1 MVHNSFNDFLKS
13 FNIPEKIEYS
23 EYKSKLKL
31 LAKYGETY
39 EEAKLFVEWANE
51 SELWTDELYD
61 DEKTDI
67 EDFCR
72 RCYQVFV
79 EAPEMFLQN
88 WYDLHI
94 KQTARQN
101 ISGITNCEDPKKPG
115 IIDGSIKTEYGRIV
129 KNLFWEDVYSTY
141 TTNSM
146 GLPTTY
152 EVLKKC
158 VEHPFI
164 YRMWKQPS
172 SQKFVAKD
180 KQLNSRLFGILRGTS
195 SKASIFNPNT
205 AAYIISNILKSEKLL
220 TPCLGWASYLI
231 GSFSANVKHYVGIDV
246 IPHVVDKCKQLCE
259 EHTSNPLIGDDL
271 KFDFYCCPSEQLDKR
286 HNFIETYKEYFDSV
300 FFSPP
305 YFDLEVYEGGEQSIE
320 SFPNYQDWLKGYWE
334 ETVKICYSV
343 LEKGGTFSFVI
354 VPQYRSKNETIFIGD
369 DLSNIAK
376 KYFTD
381 IGVKQIQWKTQT
393 SLGVEKQKEYGNSE
407 RLYLFTK

>member
-1 MVHNSFNDFLKS
+1 MVHSSFNDFLKS
-13 FNIPEKIEYS
+13 FNIPEKIEYL

-39 EEAKLFVEWANE
+39 EDAKLFVEWANE
-51 SELWTDELYD
+51 SELWTDEL
-61 DEKTDI
+61 I

-72 RCYQVFV
+72 RCYDVFV
-79 EAPEMFLQN
+79 VSPEMFLQN

-101 ISGITNCEDPKKPG
+101 ISGITPCETNN
-115 IIDGSIKTEYGRIV
+115 IIDGSKKVEYGRII
-129 KNLFWEDVYSTY
+129 KNLFWEDIYSTY

-152 EVLKKC
+152 EVLKKS
-158 VEHPFI
+158 VEYPFI

-172 SQKFVAKD
+172 SQKFVVRD
-180 KQLNSRLFGILRGTS
+180 KHHNSRLFGILRGTS

-246 IPHVVDKCKQLCE
+246 IPSVIDKCKLLSEDYC
-259 EHTSNPLIGDDL
+259 SNPFNEEF
-271 KFDFYCCPSEQLDKR
+271 KYDFYCCPSEQIDKR

-334 ETVKICYSV
+334 ETVKMCHSV
-343 LEKGGTFSFVI
+343 LEKGGIFSFVI

-393 SLGVEKQKEYGNSE
+393 SLGVEKQKESGNSE
-407 RLYLFTK
+407 RFYLFTKKS

>member
-1 MVHNSFNDFLKS
+1 MNYTSYSDFLK
-13 FNIPEKIEYS
+13 FFDIPEKIEYS

-39 EEAKLFVEWANE
+39 DEAKLFVEWAE
-51 SELWTDELYD
+51 QSEHWTDEL
-61 DEKTDI
+61 I

-72 RCYQVFV
+72 RCYDVFV
-79 EAPEMFLQN
+79 VSPELFLMN
-88 WYDLHI
+88 WYDSHI
-94 KQTARQN
+94 KQTDRQN
-101 ISGITNCEDPKKPG
+101 ISGITPCETNG
-115 IIDGSIKTEYGRIV
+115 IIDGSKKVEYGRII
-129 KNLFWEDVYSTY
+129 KNLFWEDIYSTY

-158 VEHPFI
+158 VEYPFI

-180 KQLNSRLFGILRGTS
+180 KKLNSSLFGILRGTS

-205 AAYIISNILKSEKLL
+205 AGYIISNILKSEKLF
-220 TPCLGWASYLI
+220 TPCLGWASYII
-231 GSFSANVKHYVGIDV
+231 GSFSANVKHYVGVDV

-259 EHTSNPLIGDDL
+259 EHTSNPFIGDDL

-343 LEKGGTFSFVI
+343 LEKGGIFSFVI
-354 VPQYRSKNETIFIGD
+354 VPQYRSKNETIFIGT
-369 DLSNIAK
+369 DLSDIVK
-376 KYFTD
+376 KYFTE
-381 IGVKQIQWKTQT
+381 IEVKQIHWKTQT
-393 SLGVEKQKEYGNSE
+393 SIAPAKSGKQKKLGNYE
-407 RLYLFTK
+407 NLYLFTK

>member
-1 MVHNSFNDFLKS
+1 MVHSSFNDFLKS

-31 LAKYGETY
+31 LSKYGETY
-39 EEAKLFVEWANE
+39 EDAKLFVEWAEQSEHWTNE
-51 SELWTDELYD
+51 L
-61 DEKTDI
+61 I
-67 EDFCR
+67 EDFCK

-79 EAPEMFLQN
+79 DAPEKFLEN
-88 WYDLHI
+88 WYNEHI
-94 KQTARQN
+94 KQTVRQH
-101 ISGITNCEDPKKPG
+101 ISGITPCETNG
-115 IIDGSIKTEYGRIV
+115 ILDGSKKSEYGRIV

-152 EVLKKC
+152 EVLKKS
-158 VEHPFI
+158 VEYPFI

-172 SQKFVAKD
+172 SQKFVVKD
-180 KQLNSRLFGILRGTS
+180 KRYNSRLFNILRGTS

-231 GSFSANVKHYVGIDV
+231 GSFSADVKHYVGIDV
-246 IPHVVDKCKQLCE
+246 IPSVVDKCKLLSEDYC
-259 EHTSNPLIGDDL
+259 SNPFNEEF
-271 KFDFYCCPSEQLDKR
+271 KYDFYCCPSEQIDKR

-334 ETVKICYSV
+334 ETVKMCHSV
-343 LEKGGTFSFVI
+343 LEKDGIFSFVI
-354 VPQYRSKNETIFIGD
+354 VPQYQSKKETIFIGK
-369 DLSNIAK
+369 DLSTIAK
-376 KYFTD
+376 KYFTE
-381 IGVKQIQWKTQT
+381 IETKQIQWRTQT
-393 SLGVEKQKEYGNSE
+393 SLSIEKQKESGNSE
-407 RLYLFTK
+407 NLYLFTKKI

>member
-1 MVHNSFNDFLKS
+1 MNYTSYSDFLK
-13 FNIPEKIEYS
+13 FFDIPEKIEYS

-39 EEAKLFVEWANE
+39 DEAKLFVEWAE
-51 SELWTDELYD
+51 QSEHWTDEL
-61 DEKTDI
+61 I

-72 RCYQVFV
+72 RCYDVFV
-79 EAPEMFLQN
+79 VSPELFLMN
-88 WYDLHI
+88 WYDSHI
-94 KQTARQN
+94 KQTDRQN
-101 ISGITNCEDPKKPG
+101 ISGITPCETNG
-115 IIDGSIKTEYGRIV
+115 IIDGSKKVEYGRII
-129 KNLFWEDVYSTY
+129 KNLFWEDIYSTY

-158 VEHPFI
+158 VEYPFI

-180 KQLNSRLFGILRGTS
+180 KKLNSSLFGILRGTS

-205 AAYIISNILKSEKLL
+205 AGYIISNILKSEKLF
-220 TPCLGWASYLI
+220 TPCLGWASYII
-231 GSFSANVKHYVGIDV
+231 GSFSANVKHYVGVDV

-259 EHTSNPLIGDDL
+259 EHTSNPFIGDDL

-354 VPQYRSKNETIFIGD
+354 VPQYRSKNETIFIGT
-369 DLSNIAK
+369 DLSDIVK
-376 KYFTD
+376 KYFTE
-381 IGVKQIQWKTQT
+381 IEVKQIHWKTQT
-393 SLGVEKQKEYGNSE
+393 SIAPAKSGKQKKLGNYE
-407 RLYLFTK
+407 NLYLFTK

>member
-1 MVHNSFNDFLKS
+1 MIHTSFDDFLKS
-13 FNIPEKIEYS
+13 FDIPEKIEYS

-31 LAKYGETY
+31 LSKYGENY
-39 EEAKLFVEWANE
+39 EDAKLFVEWAEE
-51 SELWTDELYD
+51 SEHWTDEL
-61 DEKTDI
+61 I
-67 EDFCR
+67 EDFCK

-101 ISGITNCEDPKKPG
+101 ISGITSCESNG
-115 IIDGSIKTEYGRIV
+115 IIDGSKKVEYGRIV

-152 EVLKKC
+152 EVLKKS
-158 VEHPFI
+158 VEYPFI

-172 SQKFVAKD
+172 SQKFVVKD
-180 KQLNSRLFGILRGTS
+180 KQFNSRLFNILRGTS

-205 AAYIISNILKSEKLL
+205 AAYIINNILKSKKLL
-220 TPCLGWASYLI
+220 TPCLGWGSYLI

-246 IPHVVDKCKQLCE
+246 IPSVVDKCKLLSEDYCN
-259 EHTSNPLIGDDL
+259 NPFDDSDF
-271 KFDFYCCPSEQLDKR
+271 KYNFYCCPSEQIAKR

-320 SFPNYQDWLKGYWE
+320 SFPNYQDWLEGYWE
-334 ETVKICYSV
+334 ETVKMCHSV
-343 LEKGGTFSFVI
+343 MAKDAIFSFVI
-354 VPQYRSKNETIFIGD
+354 VPQYQSKKETIYIGK
-369 DLSNIAK
+369 DLSTIAK
-376 KYFTD
+376 KYFTER
-381 IGVKQIQWKTQT
+381 GMKQIQWKTQT
-393 SLGVEKQKEYGNSE
+393 SLSVEKQKESGNSE
-407 RLYLFTK
+407 NLYLFKK

>member
-1 MVHNSFNDFLKS
+1 MNYTSYSDFLK
-13 FNIPEKIEYS
+13 FFDIPEKIEYS

-39 EEAKLFVEWANE
+39 DEAKLFVEWAE
-51 SELWTDELYD
+51 QSEHWTDEL
-61 DEKTDI
+61 I

-72 RCYQVFV
+72 RCYDVFV
-79 EAPEMFLQN
+79 VSPELFLMN
-88 WYDLHI
+88 WYDSHI
-94 KQTARQN
+94 KQTDRQN
-101 ISGITNCEDPKKPG
+101 ISGITPCETNG
-115 IIDGSIKTEYGRIV
+115 IIDGSKKVEYGRII
-129 KNLFWEDVYSTY
+129 KNLFWEDIYSTY

-158 VEHPFI
+158 VEYPFI

-180 KQLNSRLFGILRGTS
+180 KKLNSSLFGILRGTS

-205 AAYIISNILKSEKLL
+205 AGYIISNILKSEKLF
-220 TPCLGWASYLI
+220 TPCLGWASYII
-231 GSFSANVKHYVGIDV
+231 GSFSANVKHYVGVDV

-259 EHTSNPLIGDDL
+259 EHTSNPFIGDDL

-354 VPQYRSKNETIFIGD
+354 VPQYRSKNETIFIGT
-369 DLSNIAK
+369 DLSDIVK
-376 KYFTD
+376 KYFTE
-381 IGVKQIQWKTQT
+381 IEVKQIHWKTQT
-393 SLGVEKQKEYGNSE
+393 SIAPAKSGKQKKLGNYE
-407 RLYLFTK
+407 NLYLFTKKS

>member
-1 MVHNSFNDFLKS
+1 MVHSSFNDFLKS

-31 LAKYGETY
+31 LSKYGETY
-39 EEAKLFVEWANE
+39 EDAKLFVEWAEQSEHWTNE
-51 SELWTDELYD
+51 L
-61 DEKTDI
+61 I
-67 EDFCR
+67 EDFCK

-79 EAPEMFLQN
+79 DAPEKFLEN
-88 WYDLHI
+88 WYNEHI
-94 KQTARQN
+94 KQTARQH
-101 ISGITNCEDPKKPG
+101 ISGITPCETNG
-115 IIDGSIKTEYGRIV
+115 ILDGSKKSEYGRIV

-152 EVLKKC
+152 EVLKKS
-158 VEHPFI
+158 VEYPFI

-172 SQKFVAKD
+172 SQKFVVKD
-180 KQLNSRLFGILRGTS
+180 KRYNSRLFNILRGTS

-231 GSFSANVKHYVGIDV
+231 GSFSADVKHYVGIDV
-246 IPHVVDKCKQLCE
+246 IPSVVDKCKLLSEDYC
-259 EHTSNPLIGDDL
+259 SNPFNEEF
-271 KFDFYCCPSEQLDKR
+271 KYDFYCCPSEQIDKR

-334 ETVKICYSV
+334 ETVKMCHSV
-343 LEKGGTFSFVI
+343 LEKDGIFSFVI
-354 VPQYRSKNETIFIGD
+354 VPQYQSKKETIFIGK
-369 DLSNIAK
+369 DLFTIAK
-376 KYFTD
+376 KYFTE
-381 IGVKQIQWKTQT
+381 IETKQIQWRTQT
-393 SLGVEKQKEYGNSE
+393 SLSIEKQKESGNSE
-407 RLYLFTK
+407 NLYLFTKKI

>member
-1 MVHNSFNDFLKS
+1 MVHSSFNDFLKS

-31 LAKYGETY
+31 LSKYGETY
-39 EEAKLFVEWANE
+39 EDAKLFVEWAEQSEHWTNE
-51 SELWTDELYD
+51 L
-61 DEKTDI
+61 I
-67 EDFCR
+67 EDFCK

-79 EAPEMFLQN
+79 DAPEKFLEN
-88 WYDLHI
+88 WYNEHI
-94 KQTARQN
+94 KQTVRQG
-101 ISGITNCEDPKKPG
+101 ISGITPCETNG
-115 IIDGSIKTEYGRIV
+115 ILDGSKKSEYGRIV

-152 EVLKKC
+152 EVLKKS
-158 VEHPFI
+158 VEYPFI

-172 SQKFVAKD
+172 SQKFVVKD
-180 KQLNSRLFGILRGTS
+180 KRYNSRLFNILRGTS

-231 GSFSANVKHYVGIDV
+231 GSFSADVKHYVGIDV
-246 IPHVVDKCKQLCE
+246 IPSVVDKCKLLSEDYC
-259 EHTSNPLIGDDL
+259 SNPFNEEF
-271 KFDFYCCPSEQLDKR
+271 KYDFYCCPSEQIDKR

-334 ETVKICYSV
+334 ETVKMCHSV
-343 LEKGGTFSFVI
+343 LEKDGIFSFVI
-354 VPQYRSKNETIFIGD
+354 VPQYQSKKETIFIGK
-369 DLSNIAK
+369 DLSTIAK
-376 KYFTD
+376 KYFTE
-381 IGVKQIQWKTQT
+381 IETKQIQWRTQT
-393 SLGVEKQKEYGNSE
+393 SLSIEKQKESGNSE
-407 RLYLFTK
+407 NLYLFTKKI

>member
-1 MVHNSFNDFLKS
+1 MNYTSYCDFLK
-13 FNIPEKIEYS
+13 FFDIPEKIEYS

-39 EEAKLFVEWANE
+39 DEAKLFVEWAE
-51 SELWTDELYD
+51 QSEHWTDEL
-61 DEKTDI
+61 I

-72 RCYQVFV
+72 RCYDVFV
-79 EAPEMFLQN
+79 VSPELFLMN
-88 WYDLHI
+88 WYDSHI
-94 KQTARQN
+94 KQTDRQN
-101 ISGITNCEDPKKPG
+101 ISGITPCETNG
-115 IIDGSIKTEYGRIV
+115 IIDGSKKVEYGRII
-129 KNLFWEDVYSTY
+129 KNLFWEDIYSTY

-158 VEHPFI
+158 VEYPFI

-180 KQLNSRLFGILRGTS
+180 KKLNSSLFGILRGTS

-205 AAYIISNILKSEKLL
+205 AGYIISNILKSEKLF
-220 TPCLGWASYLI
+220 TPCLGWASYII
-231 GSFSANVKHYVGIDV
+231 GSFSANVKHYVGVDV

-259 EHTSNPLIGDDL
+259 EHTSNPFIGDDL

-354 VPQYRSKNETIFIGD
+354 VPQYRSKNETIFIGT
-369 DLSNIAK
+369 DLSDIVK
-376 KYFTD
+376 KYFTE
-381 IGVKQIQWKTQT
+381 IEVKQIHWKTQT
-393 SLGVEKQKEYGNSE
+393 SIAPAKSGKQKKLGNYE
-407 RLYLFTK
+407 NLYLFTKKS

>member
-1 MVHNSFNDFLKS
+1 M
-13 FNIPEKIEYS
+13 
-23 EYKSKLKL
+23 
-31 LAKYGETY
+31 
-39 EEAKLFVEWANE
+39 
-51 SELWTDELYD
+51 
-61 DEKTDI
+61 
-67 EDFCR
+67 
-72 RCYQVFV
+72 
-79 EAPEMFLQN
+79 N
-88 WYDLHI
+88 WYDSHI
-94 KQTARQN
+94 KQTDRQN
-101 ISGITNCEDPKKPG
+101 ISGITPCETNG
-115 IIDGSIKTEYGRIV
+115 IIDGSKKVEYGRII
-129 KNLFWEDVYSTY
+129 KNLFWEDIYSTY

-158 VEHPFI
+158 VEYPFI

-180 KQLNSRLFGILRGTS
+180 KKLNSSLFGILRGTS

-205 AAYIISNILKSEKLL
+205 AGYIISNILKSEKLF
-220 TPCLGWASYLI
+220 TPCLGWASYII
-231 GSFSANVKHYVGIDV
+231 GSFSANVKHYVGVDV

-259 EHTSNPLIGDDL
+259 EHTSNPFIGDDL

-354 VPQYRSKNETIFIGD
+354 VPQYRSKNETIFIGT
-369 DLSNIAK
+369 DLSDIVK
-376 KYFTD
+376 KYFTE
-381 IGVKQIQWKTQT
+381 IEVKQIHWKTQT
-393 SLGVEKQKEYGNSE
+393 SIAPAKSGKQKKLGNYE
-407 RLYLFTK
+407 NLYLFTK

>member
-1 MVHNSFNDFLKS
+1 MYNDFLKS

-31 LAKYGETY
+31 LSKYGENY
-39 EEAKLFVEWANE
+39 EDAKLFVEWAEQSEYWTNE
-51 SELWTDELYD
+51 L
-61 DEKTDI
+61 I
-67 EDFCR
+67 EDFCK

-79 EAPEMFLQN
+79 NAPEKFLEN
-88 WYDLHI
+88 WYNMHI
-94 KQTARQN
+94 KQTARQH
-101 ISGITNCEDPKKPG
+101 ISGIVPCETNG
-115 IIDGSIKTEYGRIV
+115 IIDGSKKSEYGRIV

-152 EVLKKC
+152 EVLKKS
-158 VEHPFI
+158 VEYPFI

-172 SQKFVAKD
+172 SRKFVELSKNG
-180 KQLNSRLFGILRGTS
+180 NSRLFNILRGTS

-205 AAYIISNILKSEKLL
+205 AGYIINNILKSEKLL

-246 IPHVVDKCKQLCE
+246 IPSVVDKCKMLCE
-259 EHTSNPLIGDDL
+259 DYCSNPFNSNNL
-271 KFDFYCCPSEQLDKR
+271 KYNFYCCPSEQIDKR

-334 ETVKICYSV
+334 ETVKMCHSV
-343 LEKGGTFSFVI
+343 LEKDGIFSFVI
-354 VPQYRSKNETIFIGD
+354 VPQYQSKKETIFIGK
-369 DLSNIAK
+369 DLSTIAK
-376 KYFTD
+376 KYFTE
-381 IGVKQIQWKTQT
+381 IEIKQIQWRTQT
-393 SLGVEKQKEYGNSE
+393 SLSIEKQKESGNSE
-407 RLYLFTK
+407 NLYLFTKKI

>member
-1 MVHNSFNDFLKS
+1 MNYTSYSDFLK
-13 FNIPEKIEYS
+13 FFDIPEKIEYS

-39 EEAKLFVEWANE
+39 DEAKLFVEWAE
-51 SELWTDELYD
+51 QSEHWTDEL
-61 DEKTDI
+61 I

-72 RCYQVFV
+72 RCYDVFV
-79 EAPEMFLQN
+79 VSPELFLMN
-88 WYDLHI
+88 WYDSHI
-94 KQTARQN
+94 KQTDRQN
-101 ISGITNCEDPKKPG
+101 ISGITPCETNG
-115 IIDGSIKTEYGRIV
+115 IIDGSKKVEYGRII
-129 KNLFWEDVYSTY
+129 KNLFWEDIYSTY

-158 VEHPFI
+158 VEYPFI

-180 KQLNSRLFGILRGTS
+180 KKLNSSLFGILRGAS

-205 AAYIISNILKSEKLL
+205 AGYIISNILKSEKLF
-220 TPCLGWASYLI
+220 TPCLGWASYII
-231 GSFSANVKHYVGIDV
+231 GSFSANVKHYVGVDV

-259 EHTSNPLIGDDL
+259 EHTSNPFIGDDL

-354 VPQYRSKNETIFIGD
+354 VPQYRSKNETIFIGT
-369 DLSNIAK
+369 DLSDIVK
-376 KYFTD
+376 KYFTE
-381 IGVKQIQWKTQT
+381 IEVKQIHWKTQT
-393 SLGVEKQKEYGNSE
+393 SIAPAKSGKQKKLGNYE
-407 RLYLFTK
+407 NLYLFTKKS

>member
-1 MVHNSFNDFLKS
+1 MNYTSFDDFLKS

-23 EYKSKLKL
+23 AYKSKLKL
-31 LAKYGETY
+31 LSKYGENY
-39 EEAKLFVEWANE
+39 EDAKLFVEWAE
-51 SELWTDELYD
+51 QSEHWTDEL
-61 DEKTDI
+61 I
-67 EDFCR
+67 EDFCK

-101 ISGITNCEDPKKPG
+101 ISGITSCESNG
-115 IIDGSIKTEYGRIV
+115 IIDGSKKVEYGRIV

-152 EVLKKC
+152 EVLKKS
-158 VEHPFI
+158 VEYPFI

-172 SQKFVAKD
+172 SQKFVVKD
-180 KQLNSRLFGILRGTS
+180 KQFNSRLFNILRGTS

-205 AAYIISNILKSEKLL
+205 AAYIINNILKSKKLL
-220 TPCLGWASYLI
+220 TPCLGWGSYLI

-246 IPHVVDKCKQLCE
+246 IPSVVDKCKLLSEDYC
-259 EHTSNPLIGDDL
+259 SNPFDDSDF
-271 KFDFYCCPSEQLDKR
+271 KYNFYCCPSEQIAKR

-334 ETVKICYSV
+334 ETVKMCHSV
-343 LEKGGTFSFVI
+343 MAKDGIFSFVI
-354 VPQYRSKNETIFIGD
+354 VPQYQSKKETIYIGK
-369 DLSNIAK
+369 DLSTIAK
-376 KYFTD
+376 KYFTER
-381 IGVKQIQWKTQT
+381 GMKQIQWKTQT
-393 SLGVEKQKEYGNSE
+393 SLSVEKQKESGNSE
-407 RLYLFTK
+407 NLYLFKK

>member
-1 MVHNSFNDFLKS
+1 MIHTSFDDFLKS
-13 FNIPEKIEYS
+13 FDIPEKIEYS

-31 LAKYGETY
+31 LSKYGENY
-39 EEAKLFVEWANE
+39 EDAKLFVEWAEE
-51 SELWTDELYD
+51 SEHWTDEL
-61 DEKTDI
+61 I
-67 EDFCR
+67 EDFCK

-101 ISGITNCEDPKKPG
+101 ISGITSCESNG
-115 IIDGSIKTEYGRIV
+115 IIDGSKKVEYGRIV

-152 EVLKKC
+152 EVLKKS
-158 VEHPFI
+158 VEYPFI

-172 SQKFVAKD
+172 SQKFVVKD
-180 KQLNSRLFGILRGTS
+180 KQFNSRLFNILRGTS

-205 AAYIISNILKSEKLL
+205 AAYIINNILKSKKLL
-220 TPCLGWASYLI
+220 TPCLGWGSYLI

-246 IPHVVDKCKQLCE
+246 IPSVVDKCKLLCE
-259 EHTSNPLIGDDL
+259 NHTNNPFDDSDF
-271 KFDFYCCPSEQLDKR
+271 KYNFYCCPSEQIAKR

-320 SFPNYQDWLKGYWE
+320 SFPNYQDWLEGYWE
-334 ETVKICYSV
+334 ETVKMCHSV
-343 LEKGGTFSFVI
+343 MAKGGIFSFVI
-354 VPQYRSKNETIFIGD
+354 VPQYQSKKETIYIGK
-369 DLSNIAK
+369 DLSTIAK
-376 KYFTD
+376 KYFTER
-381 IGVKQIQWKTQT
+381 GMKQIQWKTQT
-393 SLGVEKQKEYGNSE
+393 SLSVEKQKESGNSE
-407 RLYLFTK
+407 NLYLFKK

>member
-1 MVHNSFNDFLKS
+1 MNYVLYNDFLKS

-31 LAKYGETY
+31 LSKYGENY
-39 EEAKLFVEWANE
+39 EDAKLFVEWAEQSEYWTNE
-51 SELWTDELYD
+51 L
-61 DEKTDI
+61 I
-67 EDFCR
+67 EDFCK

-79 EAPEMFLQN
+79 NAPEKFLEN
-88 WYDLHI
+88 WYNMHI
-94 KQTARQN
+94 KQTARQH
-101 ISGITNCEDPKKPG
+101 ISGIVPCETNG
-115 IIDGSIKTEYGRIV
+115 IIDGSKKSEYGRIV

-152 EVLKKC
+152 EVLKKS
-158 VEHPFI
+158 VEYPFI

-172 SQKFVAKD
+172 SRKFVELSKSG
-180 KQLNSRLFGILRGTS
+180 NSRLFNILRGTS

-205 AAYIISNILKSEKLL
+205 AGYIISKILKSEKLF

-231 GSFSANVKHYVGIDV
+231 GSFSANVKHYVGVDV

-259 EHTSNPLIGDDL
+259 EHTSNPFNSDDL
-271 KFDFYCCPSEQLDKR
+271 KFDFYCCPSEQIDKR
-286 HNFIETYKEYFDSV
+286 YNFIETYKEYFDSV

-305 YFDLEVYEGGEQSIE
+305 YFDLEVYDGGEQSIE

-334 ETVKICYSV
+334 ETVKMCHGV
-343 LEKGGTFSFVI
+343 LEKDGIFSFVI
-354 VPQYRSKNETIFIGD
+354 VPQYQSKKETIFIGK
-369 DLSNIAK
+369 DLSMIAK
-376 KYFTD
+376 KYFTE

-393 SLGVEKQKEYGNSE
+393 SLSIEKQKESGNSE
-407 RLYLFTK
+407 NLYLFKK

>member
-1 MVHNSFNDFLKS
+1 MNYTSYSDFLK
-13 FNIPEKIEYS
+13 FFDIPEKIEYS

-39 EEAKLFVEWANE
+39 DGAKLFVEWAE
-51 SELWTDELYD
+51 QSEHWTDEL
-61 DEKTDI
+61 I

-72 RCYQVFV
+72 RCYDVFV
-79 EAPEMFLQN
+79 VSPELFLMN
-88 WYDLHI
+88 WYDSHI
-94 KQTARQN
+94 KQTDRQN
-101 ISGITNCEDPKKPG
+101 ISGITPCETNG
-115 IIDGSIKTEYGRIV
+115 IIDGSKKVEYGRII
-129 KNLFWEDVYSTY
+129 KNLFWEDIYSTY

-158 VEHPFI
+158 VEYPFI

-180 KQLNSRLFGILRGTS
+180 KKLNSSLFGILRGTS

-205 AAYIISNILKSEKLL
+205 AGYIISNILKSEKLF
-220 TPCLGWASYLI
+220 TPCLGWASYII
-231 GSFSANVKHYVGIDV
+231 GSFSANVKHYVGVDV

-259 EHTSNPLIGDDL
+259 EHTSNPFIGDDL

-354 VPQYRSKNETIFIGD
+354 VPQYRSKNETIFIGT
-369 DLSNIAK
+369 DLSDIVK
-376 KYFTD
+376 KYFTE
-381 IGVKQIQWKTQT
+381 IEVKQIHWKTQT
-393 SLGVEKQKEYGNSE
+393 SIAPAKSGKQKKLGNYE
-407 RLYLFTK
+407 NLYLFTK